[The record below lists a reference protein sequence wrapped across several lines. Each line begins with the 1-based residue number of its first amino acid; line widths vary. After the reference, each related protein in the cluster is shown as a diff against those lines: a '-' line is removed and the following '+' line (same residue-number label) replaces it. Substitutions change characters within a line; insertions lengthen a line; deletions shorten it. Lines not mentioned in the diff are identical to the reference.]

1 MTEYDASPEAYNQY
15 RRTQVRIAHWV
26 DDTVHSAPHFKSP
39 FLPRSDVQDNEF
51 YNPRSG
57 SPHRHTPSPSH
68 SQSSSHG
75 HGRRAPQRSH
85 SQGYGYNPPPAQ
97 PQFRSPLRAQT
108 ISVVSPNDSI
118 SQASGPTQ
126 SHRRRSLHRSH
137 SSSPTRHS
145 SSHRSHRHSSGGAY
159 VVSGSPQYG
168 QYNSGQYV
176 QPPQQ
181 IQYASQ
187 QQPAAYI
194 VHPRDRKVQIV
205 VRPYVLT
212 LAYFT
217 PYLSIRSRTVPRPD
231 TPRAVPAG
239 SVPCAGT
246 PRVAAAAH
254 FWQPKREA

>member
-145 SSHRSHRHSSGGAY
+145 SHRSHRHSSGGAY

-205 VRPYVLT
+205 YPDPTHHAQYPPV
-212 LAYFT
+212 AYPAQEHHASLLQRIFG
-217 PYLSIRSRTVPRPD
+217 SQSGKRSRSLSL
-231 TPRAVPAG
+231 G
-239 SVPCAGT
+239 HS
-246 PRVAAAAH
+246 
-254 FWQPKREA
+254 RERSSSRSRR